1 MFLNLHGVQGQLPC
15 VTASVRIE
23 LSREIFLCERILQW
37 LALHTHVSSLP
48 RDSSEAFQLT
58 RQTSRLKSR

>member
-23 LSREIFLCERILQW
+23 LSREIFLWFDLRHRRDNRIIDR
-37 LALHTHVSSLP
+37 HS
-48 RDSSEAFQLT
+48 
-58 RQTSRLKSR
+58 